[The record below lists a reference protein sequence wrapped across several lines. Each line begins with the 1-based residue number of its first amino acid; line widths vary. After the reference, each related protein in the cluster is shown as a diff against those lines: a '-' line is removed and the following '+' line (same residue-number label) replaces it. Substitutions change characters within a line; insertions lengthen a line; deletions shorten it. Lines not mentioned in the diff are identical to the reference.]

1 MGQKF
6 GGLQKSMYICN
17 GKKYEAMTLQT
28 MTQLKA
34 DYFKTQPVEYAYL
47 FGSCARGE
55 ETKDSDVD
63 ILFAPEKEAFFSL
76 LTYAHIHRELEE
88 LLHRKVDLVADGTLR
103 PMAEASAQKDK
114 IKIYERIRS

>member
-1 MGQKF
+1 MNGMSNIK
-6 GGLQKSMYICN
+6 KSKRN
-17 GKKYEAMTLQT
+17 
-28 MTQLKA
+28 KA
-34 DYFKTQPVEYAYL
+34 DVLAMKKSIANYFKTQPVEYAYL

-63 ILFAPEKEAFFSL
+63 IWFAPEKEAFFSL